1 MPRPTD
7 TLAAADGR
15 WPDILRSLAGLT
27 DEQLTPTSKEG
38 PCPHCGGETR
48 YRWIS
53 NDGPGQWFC
62 SHCGGAKKQGGY
74 DAGKG
79 LLCRVSGWDFKQAA
93 DEVDRFLHGHAQASG
108 TWRPTPPPRQRRPAP
123 PELRAFRLLEAAGQL
138 ADGEGYSPNRAKGR
152 SYSSRWLRWSEEN
165 VDAAEAIVLETETA
179 EGVDTAPEPEPVA
192 PTPEPSQPAGPLT
205 LKQVREQLRAMVA
218 DGASRVEL
226 DEQIIHLAARADISP
241 STLGGLV
248 RSLQAEQVAADA
260 IDSERQQLVAAA
272 ERSAISGAMLTLEA
286 LFPASLAQAVRI
298 LTEYLPSDDLTS
310 AGLLL
315 STCAGVTKLGSRLTA
330 SRARNF
336 WVPLNLFVSLVGRSG
351 IKKGPLWRALH
362 SAPLL
367 PLQQD
372 AARAA
377 ARALDTWRQENHG
390 KKPSERTDPPRSP
403 RVSCTEFTGEAL
415 TEILAIQEA
424 HGLGL
429 IIGKEELRGLF
440 GGLNAYRAG
449 RGSDPEQLLET
460 YDGVGAAQIRVGAEG
475 GGRFYS
481 SCQLTIAGTIQPDV
495 LQELVRN
502 GDASGLWARFT
513 FLPVPERVVP
523 LPLDETEEEAQA
535 TEASQALV
543 ADVVRSIHCLPQR
556 HLSLSREA
564 WRQFV
569 TYETRC
575 QTDGIR
581 ASLGAQ
587 AAAWS
592 KAPGKAL
599 RLAGLLHLVHGVC
612 PDGEHDG
619 RDLEVSAQMLERA
632 QNMVD
637 SLTQWT
643 LGLHQQAAEGETTGL
658 MERLHRLSLR
668 QGCAVGWRDLSQ
680 SLSARLRKNADAA
693 MAEAAANA
701 LVEMGVGVKAGA
713 GRGWSYRATGELPV

>member
-1 MPRPTD
+1 MPRPND

-27 DEQLTPTSKEG
+27 DEQLNPKGKERA
-38 PCPHCGGETR
+38 CPHCEGNTR

-53 NDGPGQWFC
+53 DDGPGQWFC

-74 DAGKG
+74 DKGMG
-79 LLCRVSGWDFKQAA
+79 LLCRVRGWEFDQAA
-93 DEVDRFLHGHAQASG
+93 AEVDRFLHGHAQASG

-123 PELRAFRLLEAAGQL
+123 PELRAFRLLEVAGQL
-138 ADGEGYSPNRAKGR
+138 ADGEAFSPNRAKGR

-165 VDAAEAIVLETETA
+165 VDAAEAIVLENEAT
-179 EGVDTAPEPEPVA
+179 EGVDAAPEPEPVA
-192 PTPEPSQPAGPLT
+192 PTPEPSRPVGPLT
-205 LKQVREQLRAMVA
+205 IEQVREQLRAMVA

-226 DEQIIHLAARADISP
+226 DEQIIHLAGRADLSP

-248 RSLQAEQVAADA
+248 RSLQAQQAAADA

-272 ERSAISGAMLTLEA
+272 ERSAISGAVLTLEA
-286 LFPASLAQAVRI
+286 LFPPSLAQAVRT
-298 LTEYLPSDDLTS
+298 LVEYLPTDDLTS
-310 AGLLL
+310 AGLFLA
-315 STCAGVTKLGSRLTA
+315 TCAGVTKLGTKVIA
-330 SRARNF
+330 SRKLNF
-336 WVPLNLFVSLVGRSG
+336 KVPTNLFVALVGRSG
-351 IKKGPLWRALH
+351 IKKNPLWDALH
-362 SAPLL
+362 EDPLT
-367 PLQQD
+367 PLRRD

-377 ARALDTWRQENHG
+377 ARSLDAWRQENHG
-390 KKPSERTDPPRSP
+390 KKPSERTDPPRCP
-403 RVSCTEFTGEAL
+403 RISCSEFTGEAL
-415 TEILAIQEA
+415 SDLLAVQEQ

-429 IIGKEELRGLF
+429 VISKNELRSLF
-440 GGLNAYRAG
+440 SFNAYRSG
-449 RGSDPEQLLET
+449 RGGDEEQLLELW
-460 YDGVGAAQIRVGAEG
+460 DGKGAESIRVSADG

-481 SCQLTIAGTIQPDV
+481 ASQATIAGTIQPEV
-495 LQELVRN
+495 LARMVSDGN
-502 GDASGLWARFT
+502 DASGLWARFT

-523 LPLDETEEEAQA
+523 LPLDETDEEAQA

-543 ADVVRSIHCLPQR
+543 ADVVRRIHCLPQR

-569 TYETRC
+569 AYETRC

-599 RLAGLLHLVHGVC
+599 RLAGLLHLVHSVC
-612 PDGEHDG
+612 TDGEHDG
-619 RDLEVSAQMLERA
+619 RELEVSAAMLERA

-668 QGCAVGWRDLSQ
+668 QGGAVGWRDLSQ
-680 SLSARLRKNADAA
+680 SLSARLRKGADAA

-701 LVEMGVGVKAGA
+701 LVEMGVGVKSGG